1 MNYPLIFLLS
11 IATVLAT
18 RELSLKCKLGPV
30 RASSLLSLTAGMI
43 IYFLRFDPV
52 YSATIIGASFAA
64 MSTDN
69 VIPTRFWM
77 AVSGLIFAMIFLN
90 LSPDF
95 FTGFGGKLGTTACL
109 SVIMT
114 LGVMKIARFYL
125 KR

>member
-1 MNYPLIFLLS
+1 MNYPLIILLS

-30 RASSLLSLTAGMI
+30 RASSLLSLVAGMI

-64 MSTDN
+64 MSTDK

-77 AVSGLIFAMIFLN
+77 AVSGFIFALIFLN

-95 FTGFGGKLGTTACL
+95 FTGFGGKLGTIACL
-109 SVIMT
+109 SVVMT
-114 LGVMKIARFYL
+114 LGVRKIARFYL